1 MLWQKKKIL
10 PYKKP
15 KFCNIK
21 PRQGVILSNVFTMNQ
36 YNRFV
41 AFILV
46 FCFVAVSA
54 CGQKTNEKKQ
64 KKTDNM
70 ANSGNLEVVTLGA
83 GCFWCVEAVF
93 QQIEGVSKVESGYSG
108 GHKDNP
114 TYKEV
119 CSETTGHAEVCQIT
133 FDKSKVSFQEI
144 LEVFFG
150 THDPTTLNR
159 QGNDVGSQYRSAIF
173 YHTPEQKAIAEKV
186 ISTLN
191 AEKVFSKPI
200 VTEVTAFSK
209 FYKAEDYHQNYYNNN
224 PGQGYCVFVI
234 KPKLEKLKKVFKD
247 KLKN

>member
-1 MLWQKKKIL
+1 MLVL
-10 PYKKP
+10 L
-15 KFCNIK
+15 FCSI
-21 PRQGVILSNVFTMNQ
+21 T
-36 YNRFV
+36 
-41 AFILV
+41 
-46 FCFVAVSA
+46 VSA
-54 CGQKTNEKKQ
+54 CGQKTKEKKQ
-64 KKTDNM
+64 KKIENM
-70 ANSGNLEVVTLGA
+70 TNSSNLEVVTLGA

-93 QQIEGVSKVESGYSG
+93 QQIEGVTKVESGYSG
-108 GHKDNP
+108 GHKENP

-159 QGNDVGSQYRSAIF
+159 QGNDVGTQYRSAIF

-191 AEKVFSKPI
+191 AEKVFSRPI

-224 PGQGYCVFVI
+224 SGQGYCVFVI
-234 KPKLEKLKKVFKD
+234 RPKLEKLKKVFQD
-247 KLKN
+247 KLKH